1 MDPLE
6 TLTNEHGLIR
16 QFLDNMTMAANKIEQ
31 GQRPSEAFFEKA
43 IDFAR
48 SFADTFHHFK
58 EEQVLFVRL
67 AEKRKGD
74 IDAQLETLRF
84 QHERGRELINGMGEA
99 MAGYVARDP
108 MKTADLLEK
117 MAAYAALLR
126 HHIHIEDHIFYPMA
140 RKALTAEEMEQVGQ
154 QYTAQRDKHGADT
167 FERSHKL
174 VVDMGS
180 IITHLS

>member
-6 TLTNEHGLIR
+6 TLSNEHGLIR
-16 QFLDNMTMAANKIEQ
+16 QFLDNMTMAASKIEQ

-48 SFADTFHHFK
+48 SFADSFHHFK

-67 AEKRKGD
+67 AEKRKGE
-74 IDAQLETLRF
+74 IDSQLETLRF

-99 MAGYVARDP
+99 MEGYVARDS
-108 MKTADLLEK
+108 MKTVDLLEK

-140 RKALTAEEMEQVGQ
+140 RKALTADEMEQVGQ
-154 QYTAQRDKHGADT
+154 QFTAQRDKHGADA